1 MLKNHDEDPIT
12 ENDVNF
18 NSNTKMAFLADI
30 NTKGKRLSSHSAE
43 KEALLG
49 QPAPEKSAAQ
59 DNIDTVSFD
68 QVLTNTKNIKFLLA
82 GSFKFSLHFRGYA
95 KIF

>member
-1 MLKNHDEDPIT
+1 MLKNHDEDHIT

-18 NSNTKMAFLADI
+18 NSNAKRAFLADI

-49 QPAPEKSAAQ
+49 QPIPEKSAAP
-59 DNIDTVSFD
+59 DNIDTVSF
-68 QVLTNTKNIKFLLA
+68 NP
-82 GSFKFSLHFRGYA
+82 
-95 KIF
+95 